1 MTAGIDTITVTMA
14 IGTADAPDSRVDPD
28 RGTVENARIG
38 NIDAFETL
46 VLRHQSH
53 IVNYAAAVMRDSND
67 AEDVAQQTFLRAYRA
82 LAQFRGESTF
92 KTWLY
97 RIATN
102 VALTHLNR
110 RDRETRMRSHSLDD
124 DTSSLKAFEI
134 ASQGIDAETNV
145 VLRDTIDRALATLP
159 NELRIAVILRDV
171 SGLDYKEIADVTGAP
186 IGTVESRIFRG
197 RQRLRPLLRP
207 PTTPQNRNEAK
218 DDV

>member
-1 MTAGIDTITVTMA
+1 
-14 IGTADAPDSRVDPD
+14 
-28 RGTVENARIG
+28 
-38 NIDAFETL
+38 
-46 VLRHQSH
+46 
-53 IVNYAAAVMRDSND
+53 
-67 AEDVAQQTFLRAYRA
+67 
-82 LAQFRGESTF
+82 
-92 KTWLY
+92 
-97 RIATN
+97 
-102 VALTHLNR
+102 
-110 RDRETRMRSHSLDD
+110 MRSHSLDD

>member
-1 MTAGIDTITVTMA
+1 MAAGIDTITVTMTV
-14 IGTADAPDSRVDPD
+14 GTADAQDSRVDPD
-28 RGTVENARIG
+28 REIVENARIG
-38 NIDAFETL
+38 NTDAFETL

-110 RDRETRMRSHSLDD
+110 RDRETRMRNHNLDD

-134 ASQGIDAETNV
+134 ASQGIDTETNV

-171 SGLDYKEIADVTGAP
+171 AGLDYKEIADATGAP

-207 PTTPQNRNEAK
+207 PTTPQSRNEAK

>member
-1 MTAGIDTITVTMA
+1 MNAGIDTITVTMA

-46 VLRHQSH
+46 VLRYQSH

-110 RDRETRMRSHSLDD
+110 RDRETRMRSRSLDD

-134 ASQGIDAETNV
+134 ASQGIDTETNV

-171 SGLDYKEIADVTGAP
+171 AGLDYKEIADATGAP

-207 PTTPQNRNEAK
+207 PTHSTKPERGK
-218 DDV
+218 G